1 MEGQSSHATESRIK
15 NLVIRSQLGDTGA
28 FAQLVRAYERMAM
41 GYAYAK
47 LSDFH
52 LAEDACQEAF
62 TDAFLKLGSLRDPY
76 AFPGWL
82 RTVVRKHAERVRRK
96 RGTINLPYLP
106 EMDESLPSQ
115 GYGRPEEILEREE
128 EAERARAMIA
138 TLPAGQREAA
148 TLCYVDGCN
157 VPEIARFLDI
167 GSGTVR
173 KRLHDARKTLTKTY
187 GKENVMVMEKE
198 LGRLLE
204 SHLSPLLVQRALEQ
218 PSVLKL
224 KGERRVLSVLMVDA
238 IGIGEVLEPMPAE
251 EAVEYLN
258 EYLNAAYRIVL
269 ENDGFMDKVIGD
281 EIMAFWGTA
290 IQARNHAELACR
302 TALAIQKRLKEMH
315 KEWQASGRPGIT
327 ASVGINTGEVIIGSF
342 GPPDIPSYTPMGH

>member
-1 MEGQSSHATESRIK
+1 
-15 NLVIRSQLGDTGA
+15 
-28 FAQLVRAYERMAM
+28 MAL

-82 RTVVRKHAERVRRK
+82 RTVVRKHADRVRRK
-96 RGTINLPYLP
+96 RGAATLPYLP
-106 EMDESLPSQ
+106 ELDDSLPSQ
-115 GYGRPEEILEREE
+115 GYGRPEEILERAQET
-128 EAERARAMIA
+128 ERARAMIA

-167 GSGTVR
+167 GTGTVR
-173 KRLHDARKTLTKTY
+173 KRLHDARKTLTKAY
-187 GKENVMVMEKE
+187 GKEKVMVMEKE

-204 SHLSPLLVQRALEQ
+204 SHLPPLLVQRALEQ

-224 KGERRVLSVLMVDA
+224 KGERRVLSILMVDA
-238 IGIGEVLEPMPAE
+238 IGIAEVLE
-251 EAVEYLN
+251 Y
-258 EYLNAAYRIVL
+258 
-269 ENDGFMDKVIGD
+269 DGFMDKVIGD
-281 EIMAFWGTA
+281 EIMAFWGSA
-290 IQARNHAELACR
+290 IQAQNHAELACR
-302 TALAIQKRLKEMH
+302 AALAIQKRLTELDQ
-315 KEWQASGRPGIT
+315 EWKAAGRPGIR

-342 GPPDIPSYTPMGH
+342 GPPDIPSYTPMGHSVNLAARTEIESRRFGAEVAITEFTREHLGAAFVTKEVGELKTRLREEPVKIYSLLGVDE